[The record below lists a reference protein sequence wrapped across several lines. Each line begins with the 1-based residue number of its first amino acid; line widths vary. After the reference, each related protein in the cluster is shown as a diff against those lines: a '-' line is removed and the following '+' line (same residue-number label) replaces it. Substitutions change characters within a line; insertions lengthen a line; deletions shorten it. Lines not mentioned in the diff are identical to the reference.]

1 MNVLLKAILFSTVLR
16 LLISTFR
23 EPITASSKR
32 MINEWVL
39 SVISDDKTGA
49 ESQKKMNYLE
59 TYHRFISSPETI

>member
-1 MNVLLKAILFSTVLR
+1 MNVLFKAILFSTVLR

-39 SVISDDKTGA
+39 SVISDNKTDA
-49 ESQKKMNYLE
+49 ESQKKINILKHI
-59 TYHRFISSPETI
+59 TG